1 MDITFL
7 GTGAA
12 QGVPPV
18 FSRNK
23 FLDYVRKTKGKE
35 LRSKASLRLG
45 KYSQID
51 IGPDNN
57 WQNIRLDLDMWD
69 VKNVFITHSHSD
81 HFSYFD
87 LYEIYSM
94 AYVIPEDCS
103 TNPISLYLSSS
114 AKEWLYNKLL
124 PAAAANPIKDRIIPI
139 PLEYYRTY
147 KCDDFTFSTVK
158 GRHGGYGENES
169 SINYLFNYSS
179 GDSIYYALDTGYYE
193 DETFEYLQDK
203 ATKVMITECTFGDNY
218 HNGFVGDGHLNLKT
232 LNLQIERLADIGF
245 INEDTPIYI
254 THISPTVE
262 HKHEEFQKILD
273 QFDFNYI
280 LSYDGLTFKFGNQE
294 K

>member
-23 FLDYVRKTKGKE
+23 FLDYVRKTKEKE

-51 IGPDNN
+51 LGPDTN
-57 WQNIRLDLDMWD
+57 WQNIRFDLDMWD
-69 VKNVFITHSHSD
+69 VKNIFITHSHNDHLSCFELFDIYKMSYEIQENCSEYSLNLNLSRSAADWLKNKAVPVYGLDLVEDKININALD
-81 HFSYFD
+81 HFQT
-87 LYEIYSM
+87 YSF
-94 AYVIPEDCS
+94 E
-103 TNPISLYLSSS
+103 
-114 AKEWLYNKLL
+114 
-124 PAAAANPIKDRIIPI
+124 
-139 PLEYYRTY
+139 
-147 KCDDFTFSTVK
+147 DFTFSTVK
-158 GRHGGYGENES
+158 GRHGGYGKNES

-203 ATKVMITECTFGDNY
+203 NTNVMITECTFGDNY
-218 HNGFVGDGHLNLKT
+218 HRGIVGDGHLNLKT